1 MPNFALQPDARS
13 ARAAEFVALGLGAVV
28 RNTSMLSSLSYPKA
42 LEVVLLGGL
51 AVAILDIVN
60 ATTF

>member
-1 MPNFALQPDARS
+1 
-13 ARAAEFVALGLGAVV
+13 
-28 RNTSMLSSLSYPKA
+28 MLSSLSYPKA

-60 ATTF
+60 ATTFWFLYRGA